1 MWRKILSYG
10 LTAGIVVG
18 LPMFALTGLV
28 HGHIPEPWGMVIGYT
43 TMLIALSTVFV
54 AIKRYRDREL
64 GGVIGFWRAF
74 GLGLGISVVA
84 GVLYVVSWEIAVA
97 VSGID
102 FGTAYTQALIEQ
114 KKAAGV
120 GGEELAHFVAEM
132 DAFRIQYAN
141 PWFCLP
147 MTFTEIFPIGVI
159 VSLVAAGLM
168 RNPRFLALRHA

>member
-1 MWRKILSYG
+1 MWGKILNYG
-10 LTAGIVVG
+10 LIAGIVVG
-18 LPMFALTGLV
+18 LPMFALTTLV
-28 HGHIPEPWGMVIGYT
+28 HGHIPDPWGMVIGYT

-54 AIKRYRDREL
+54 AIKRYRDQEL

-84 GVLYVVSWEIAVA
+84 GVLYVVSWEIATSL
-97 VSGID
+97 SGLD
-102 FGTAYTQALIEQ
+102 FGAAYTQALIAQ

-120 GGEELAHFVAEM
+120 GPEELARFTAEM
-132 DAFRIQYAN
+132 EAFKVQYAN
-141 PWFCLP
+141 PWFRLP
-147 MTFTEIFPIGVI
+147 MTFTEIFPVGVI